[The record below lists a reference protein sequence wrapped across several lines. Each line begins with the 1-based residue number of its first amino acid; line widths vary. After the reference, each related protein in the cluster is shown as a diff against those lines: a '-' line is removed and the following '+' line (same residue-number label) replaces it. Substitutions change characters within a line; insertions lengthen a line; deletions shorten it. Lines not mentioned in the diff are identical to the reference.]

1 MRYFAE
7 TVDSIKSVWIRDM
20 FPLRH
25 VQIIKDDLLSFE
37 YDSLKDSYSM
47 AEFAGN
53 KDIARVYL
61 DDTFLRYK
69 VNSNLSKLENNLRL
83 MWYGRCDEVAHEHG
97 TSVDLTEHRSKLN
110 SVWKPQPDTQSFVS
124 WSSRIHE
131 SVPQPFSSIKEG
143 NLYLFD
149 SSVSHQFTLPGLADT
164 NVSENLG
171 ISQCNHTTNSISSVL
186 DREYN
191 LIWYGVCDTGGDLYC
206 NLQSYSE
213 IKEVY
218 QFSKNGSAFSG
229 VYLSDDLTKSTITK
243 LEFGNG
249 YLVRIDKDIK
259 NLEIPNCAVSN
270 HVVLNTFAPVHPL
283 RLSACSVSDATPTP
297 TIIEPTPTPLDSLCC
312 GDRVYTRLI
321 NGVANDVNTISLVGS
336 PNGILCWDEI
346 IETSSGISQYS
357 VSLGG
362 SNYEDGGLSIS
373 TSGVAGGKTFKFETE
388 LGVCYQ
394 GTLANELGINI
405 FSIVDDQP
413 NITPTPTPVLVPTPT
428 PQTITSCCDGME
440 LSILITKEMAE
451 STNPTGP
458 AGISISGF
466 QEGGLICMSGLD
478 NINERLS
485 CMLFTEDETIGGL
498 ITLSFQPRSNII
510 RYKAPSG
517 KCYEGTL
524 KNTTTEH
531 QILTEV

>member
-1 MRYFAE
+1 M
-7 TVDSIKSVWIRDM
+7 
-20 FPLRH
+20 
-25 VQIIKDDLLSFE
+25 
-37 YDSLKDSYSM
+37 
-47 AEFAGN
+47 
-53 KDIARVYL
+53 
-61 DDTFLRYK
+61 
-69 VNSNLSKLENNLRL
+69 
-83 MWYGRCDEVAHEHG
+83 
-97 TSVDLTEHRSKLN
+97 
-110 SVWKPQPDTQSFVS
+110 
-124 WSSRIHE
+124 
-131 SVPQPFSSIKEG
+131 
-143 NLYLFD
+143 
-149 SSVSHQFTLPGLADT
+149 
-164 NVSENLG
+164 
-171 ISQCNHTTNSISSVL
+171 

-191 LIWYGVCDTGGDLYC
+191 LIWYGVCETGGDLYC

-218 QFSKNGSAFSG
+218 QFSKNGSAFNG

-249 YLVRIDKDIK
+249 YLVRIDKDTK

-283 RLSACSVSDATPTP
+283 RLDACSVSDATPTP
-297 TIIEPTPTPLDSLCC
+297 TFNEPTPTPLDSLCC

-321 NGVANDVNTISLVGS
+321 NGVADDINTISLVGS

-346 IETSSGISQYS
+346 TETSSGISQYS

-373 TSGVAGGKTFKFETE
+373 TSGVISSKTFKFETE
-388 LGVCYQ
+388 SGICYQ
-394 GTLANELGINI
+394 GILNDELGINI

-413 NITPTPTPVLVPTPT
+413 NITPTPVLVHTPT
-428 PQTITSCCDGME
+428 PQTITSCCDEME

-466 QEGGLICMSGLD
+466 QEGGVICMSGLTD
-478 NINERLS
+478 INERLS
-485 CMLFTEDETIGGL
+485 CMLFNENETIGGL
-498 ITLSFQPRSNII
+498 ITLSFQPQSNII
-510 RYKAPSG
+510 RYKAPNG